1 MSKSLFFYQRDKLI
15 TVKQGDQHRSIFR
28 HADMPLAEQQSDDP
42 AHNGLLV
49 TDDKGSVLQVL
60 DADKNKAPQ

>member
-1 MSKSLFFYQRDKLI
+1 MSNSLFFYQGDKLI

-42 AHNGLLV
+42 AGNGLLV

-60 DADKNKAPQ
+60 DADKNEAPQ